1 MKLVW
6 SPESEADRLSIFKHI
21 AADNPTTAFDMETLF
36 EDRAEQLLD
45 FPDIGRLG
53 TLADTRELTVHP
65 NYRLIYEVAED
76 TVRILNVIHAR
87 REWPE

>member
-1 MKLVW
+1 MLVW

-21 AADNPTTAFDMETLF
+21 AADNATAAFDMEALF

-45 FPDIGRLG
+45 FPDMGRPG
-53 TLADTRELTVHP
+53 TLADTCELTVHP
-65 NYRLIYEVAED
+65 NYRLIYEVAKD

>member
-1 MKLVW
+1 VKLVW
-6 SPESEADRLSIFKHI
+6 SDHARDERGDIMIYI
-21 AADNPTTAFDMETLF
+21 AADNPVAAIELDELFME
-36 EDRAEQLLD
+36 RAINLQR
-45 FPDIGRLG
+45 FPYIGRPG
-53 TLADTRELTVHP
+53 ILADTRELTVHP